1 MQEGKLVTAEAYFQ
15 GRAAGAVQSPFS
27 GSDQLF
33 AGQRLDGTRIVS
45 PTYEHCTFANL
56 SFKEAKL
63 ENGRFVNCVFVA
75 CFFRK
80 TDVRSCSFSSCRF
93 IDCEFPGASFSGCD
107 FRYTRF
113 LGCYIPVDDIEH
125 NLPSEP
131 NLREHLS
138 RNLAREAALLGD
150 PHAARRFRLLEVS
163 AREVNSWA
171 AVIGKTKWYRDHYD
185 LRARLTTFLRLVG
198 SVLNRMLFGY
208 GERLR
213 VLVRNFALATFAFF
227 PGLYFLNL
235 EGLSGSTLA
244 GAPVQQSPGWAVL
257 EFSVKNAFVGAL
269 SSQIEAATT
278 AVRAAA
284 AVQIVLTAVW
294 ASLLASYLFRWS
306 LQR

>member
-1 MQEGKLVTAEAYFQ
+1 MTAEAYFH
-15 GRAAGAVQSPFS
+15 GRATGVVQSPFK
-27 GSDQLF
+27 GSNQLF
-33 AGQRLDGTRIVS
+33 AGQRLDGQIITS
-45 PTYEHCTFANL
+45 AAYEHCTFANI

-63 ENGRFVNCVFVA
+63 EDGRFVNCVFVA

-80 TDVRSCSFSSCRF
+80 TDIRSSNFSSCRF

-113 LGCYIPVDDIEH
+113 VGCYIPVDDIEH

-163 AREVNSWA
+163 AREENGWA

-185 LRARLTTFLRLVG
+185 IRARITTLLRLVG
-198 SVLNRMLFGY
+198 SVLNRVLFGY
-208 GERLR
+208 SERLW
-213 VLVRNFALATFAFF
+213 VLMRNFALATFLVFPSFYFF
-227 PGLYFLNL
+227 SIG
-235 EGLSGSTLA
+235 GLSGLTLI
-244 GAPVQQSPGWAVL
+244 GTPVQQSTVWAAF
-257 EFSVKNAFVGAL
+257 EFSVKNAVVGAL
-269 SSQIEAATT
+269 ASQVDAVTF

-284 AVQIVLTAVW
+284 AVQIVLTAIW
-294 ASLLASYLFRWS
+294 ASLVASYLFRWS